1 MLDRERRPSY
11 KPSAQVKRGTEGET
25 EDDPEEERRRGGEE
39 ERRTMPL
46 ASYERKS
53 LEEEDTCVSH
63 EEEDACMIKT
73 LASYE
78 RESLMLLEGRRG
90 EAERGRTRRIRGN
103 RQREEDT
110 CVSYE
115 DDDTCMTKTLHVRGN
130 GQEGGG
136 MRRTRGNLSLGFRAR
151 NSTFSVSGIA
161 EP

>member
-53 LEEEDTCVSH
+53 LEEEDTYVSY

-90 EAERGRTRRIRGN
+90 EAERGRTRRVRGN

-115 DDDTCMTKTLHVRGN
+115 DDDTCMTKTLHVRRN

-136 MRRTRGNLSLGFRAR
+136 KRRTRGNLSLGFRAR